1 MIAKSQDSIAV
12 SGLKYFISVPVQRDC
27 LSERRTKLLGCIM
40 TWRLLRLTS
49 MRLFVSLFVHHFKWE
64 SNAEPVRKLN
74 NREPDLHVIIDISVV
89 KESNHTQSLHHWELI
104 TVSAALV
111 ADMRQRRSYWCGAD
125 PARDGG
131 GREICDNRSDE
142 IGCQTSACDYSLSYE
157 KPYWYTLFSVTW
169 YHWFQSY
176 VIYPHCGLYI

>member
-1 MIAKSQDSIAV
+1 
-12 SGLKYFISVPVQRDC
+12 
-27 LSERRTKLLGCIM
+27 M

-157 KPYWYTLFSVTW
+157 KLQWYTLFSDTW

-176 VIYPHCGLYI
+176 VINPHWGLYINCCNTCRFANLSLLMCSLLYLILYHLWFHLVTYTNHK